1 LLNPEFSLQF
11 ALEQMKVP
19 LPQDARSKL
28 KDYRASS
35 FDKLLKRRSWEK
47 TSYGQMVENLSD
59 TAFHFYN

>member
-1 LLNPEFSLQF
+1 
-11 ALEQMKVP
+11 MKVP